1 MDWRRQARRALRDY
15 PRLKKKQTETEQQI
29 TPVYGGSVVQH
40 EASRVTENI
49 ALRSTLS
56 DAESNVI
63 AAVEFAMSMQGA
75 YYNADARIRM
85 IKLVYFKRTH
95 TLQGA
100 AEDVGYSFDSICKWN
115 TETLAA
121 VYTALKVN
129 RISTNP
135 EPKSVV

>member
-15 PRLKKKQTETEQQI
+15 PRIKKKQTETEQQI

-75 YYNADARIRM
+75 YYNADARLKM
-85 IKLVYFKRTH
+85 LELVYYKKTH

-100 AEDVGYSFDSICKWN
+100 ALECGYSIETVWKWN
-115 TETLAA
+115 TEVLAA
-121 VYTALKVN
+121 VYVGLK
-129 RISTNP
+129 
-135 EPKSVV
+135 K

>member
-75 YYNADARIRM
+75 YYNADARLKM
-85 IKLVYFKRTH
+85 LELVYYKKTH

-100 AEDVGYSFDSICKWN
+100 ALECGYSIETVWKWN
-115 TETLAA
+115 TEVLAA
-121 VYTALKVN
+121 VYVGLK
-129 RISTNP
+129 
-135 EPKSVV
+135 K

>member
-15 PRLKKKQTETEQQI
+15 PRLKKKQTETAQQI

-63 AAVEFAMSMQGA
+63 AAVEFAMAMQGA
-75 YYNADARIRM
+75 YYNADARLKM
-85 IKLVYFKRTH
+85 LELVYYKKTH

-100 AEDVGYSFDSICKWN
+100 ALECGYSIETVWKWN
-115 TETLAA
+115 TEVLAA
-121 VYTALKVN
+121 VYVGLK
-129 RISTNP
+129 
-135 EPKSVV
+135 K